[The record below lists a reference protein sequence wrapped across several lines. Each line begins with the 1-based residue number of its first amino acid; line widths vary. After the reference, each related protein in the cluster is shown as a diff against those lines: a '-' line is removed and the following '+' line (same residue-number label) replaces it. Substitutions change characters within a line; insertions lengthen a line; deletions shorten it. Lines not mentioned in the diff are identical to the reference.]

1 MNLFSLL
8 IIFIAA
14 VSSVLMVD
22 FAFNPLG
29 LGPEPD
35 SFLNDSFFQQ
45 PEKDLSSLTLLIDGK
60 EGFDAALKA
69 IESAKSAITVQTFIW
84 KDDETGRQVATKLA
98 EAADKGVKVSI
109 SKDMLGSFFELG
121 DLLKGKPSPVFGDA
135 GLRGHNNITVKTNL
149 LADTD
154 HSKYYIVDGR
164 IAIFGGMN
172 IADEYRT
179 KWHDYMVRI
188 DNPAWVGAFEKKT
201 LQSARWP
208 SNAPYAL
215 ATNDRYATE
224 IRTALIQIIDRAKKN
239 ITLEHAYF
247 SDGKI
252 IEAVKRSLLRGVHTH
267 VILPEKPDTHL
278 YANMATINELLGAP
292 GSDNL
297 KVLLYPGMTHAKVA
311 MVDGMIAAVGSANL
325 TPRSMLTS
333 REATL
338 FVHGSGD
345 SLFISRLRA
354 RLEEDMKKS
363 RQVTQPYKLTV
374 RERAGAVLG
383 KYIW

>member
-1 MNLFSLL
+1 MNLFSLF
-8 IIFIAA
+8 IIFLAA
-14 VSSVLMVD
+14 VSSVLLVD
-22 FAFNPLG
+22 FVFNPLG

-35 SFLNDSFFQQ
+35 NFLDDRFFQQ
-45 PEKDLSSLTLLIDGK
+45 PEKDLSSLALLIDGE
-60 EGFDAALKA
+60 EGFNAALKA
-69 IESAKSAITVQTFIW
+69 IESAKKTITVQTFIW
-84 KDDETGRQVATKLA
+84 KDDETGRQVVAKLE
-98 EAADKGVKVSI
+98 EAADRGVKVSVN
-109 SKDMLGSFFELG
+109 KDMLGSFFELG
-121 DLLKGKPSPVFGDA
+121 DLFKGKPSPVFGDSDF
-135 GLRGHNNITVKTNL
+135 RGHNNITIKTNL

-164 IAIFGGMN
+164 IAVFGGMN

-179 KWHDYMVRI
+179 KWHDYMVKI
-188 DNPAWVGAFEKKT
+188 DHPTWVGAFEKKT

-208 SNAPYAL
+208 SDAPYAL

-239 ITLEHAYF
+239 IILEHAYF

-252 IEAVKRSLLRGVHTH
+252 IEAVKRSLRRGVQTH
-267 VILPEKPDTHL
+267 VILPEEPDTHL
-278 YANMATINELLGAP
+278 YANMATINQLLGSP

-311 MVDGMIAAVGSANL
+311 LVDGVIAAVGSANL

-338 FVHGSGD
+338 FVHGSSD
-345 SLFISRLRA
+345 SPFISRLKT
-354 RLEEDMKKS
+354 RLEEDIRKS
-363 RQVTQPYKLTV
+363 RRVTTPYKLTAW
-374 RERAGAVLG
+374 EKAGAALG